1 MTRNE
6 ILLTFLGVKG
16 YLFGANTI
24 HIVVLPQIITK
35 RLSVEWQGANMEI
48 SLHYRGMLV
57 GFNCLQCIQFHGKYS
72 KVIRINQSIIFN
84 INSTTK

>member
-35 RLSVEWQGANMEI
+35 SVSVEWQGANMEI

-57 GFNCLQCIQFHGKYS
+57 GLKTVYNVY
-72 KVIRINQSIIFN
+72 
-84 INSTTK
+84 NSMANTQK